1 VEGVECVFMSKGSLI
16 IESASSESPTT
27 GEFILDQAVE
37 EIEEQ
42 DRQIYL
48 EIVSTE
54 LSSEQAEQVVTPPRS
69 YPKQRSMLAV
79 HWHPEWV
86 PFDLISQRID
96 ALFPKRQEELIIPTQ
111 HNQLLTWEGYSG
123 AEIDCYASGFQR
135 KVQLLLH
142 FEAEKV
148 KDAHVLKSMLRHTFK
163 YRTSQLHNFMQ
174 AILDPVGQE
183 DLEQA
188 VQETG
193 ANQKLV
199 EFVRHYTTKLRKLID
214 LEEANTPD
222 FMIKNKLLT
231 EFLQAQ
237 SLRFA
242 DINSARVLLLLKAV
256 KKIVKRKFSLEYFFR
271 ASEVIEE
278 VRSLGGGILIP
289 HPEQFWPILLADYD
303 VDGYE
308 VWNPQ
313 SSEYTDFLIKAL
325 TSQNKK
331 LSRNSKRLLIFMGDD
346 THMSSKIKDPSI
358 VERAKREREIGLQ
371 PAWDELAIR
380 KTLSLADASRN
391 KVIQEYKER
400 LA

>member
-1 VEGVECVFMSKGSLI
+1 VECVFMSKGSLR

>member
-1 VEGVECVFMSKGSLI
+1 VECVFMSKGSLI